1 MLKIQVLGKGLI
13 PRGYGL
19 APRVNPFPADL
30 TLIGTILNTNGLTV
44 NYLNPET
51 NKMCPLTKENLKKV
65 YDKFGNKEVK
75 TPERHLPGANAPQVK
90 ASEAVATNVA
100 PTAPIAPTV
109 PTAPTGT
116 PEAAPAVEEVTT
128 PQAPEQQ
135 KPEETKT
142 EESVEEKVAAPE
154 STAAEEKVETV
165 EEKKDE
171 QPAAEPLKPINA
183 PENKS
188 QNNNSQNNNH
198 QQNKGN
204 NNNNNNRK

>member
-90 ASEAVATNVA
+90 AAEAVATNVA
-100 PTAPIAPTV
+100 PTA

-128 PQAPEQQ
+128 PQVPEQQ

>member
-90 ASEAVATNVA
+90 VSETVTTNVA
-100 PTAPIAPTV
+100 PTAP
-109 PTAPTGT
+109 TASTGT

-135 KPEETKT
+135 KPEEIKT

-154 STAAEEKVETV
+154 AAPVVGEKVETV